1 MPFRSFSRTFRLA
14 AVAAALSA
22 GASARA
28 QLSAV
33 SPFAPPD
40 NGSANQAD
48 PNAIEYRGTMSS
60 GKGTL
65 YLIYDPVKHL
75 STWVGLN
82 EPGSP
87 YSVRL
92 DDVLNERITLQVNG
106 QQLVLP
112 LRTAKVGAGP
122 TINPAALG
130 QMQPNMQI
138 QSIGGPAVLHPTAE
152 DEQRRLQS
160 VADEVRRRRQ
170 AREQAQAAA
179 QPGAAQ

>member
-1 MPFRSFSRTFRLA
+1 MPFRSPSRSLWLA
-14 AVAAALSA
+14 AVAALLAL
-22 GASARA
+22 GTPARA

-40 NGSANQAD
+40 NGAANQTD

-60 GKGTL
+60 DHGTL

-75 STWVGLN
+75 STWVGMN

-92 DDVLNERITLQVNG
+92 DDVQNERITLLVHG

-112 LRTAKVGAGP
+112 LRAAKVGAGP
-122 TINPAALG
+122 AINPAALG
-130 QMQPNMQI
+130 QFQPNPQNQPAM
-138 QSIGGPAVLHPTAE
+138 GPAILHPTAE

-170 AREQAQAAA
+170 AREQAQAA
-179 QPGAAQ
+179 QPGAP